1 VFLEVI
7 RTWSSYYVCNVG
19 FNSDKLGVLQFGFLA
34 LCDQEI
40 SVASKI
46 SHKER

>member
-7 RTWSSYYVCNVG
+7 RTWTGYICIVG